1 MTNLNRKII
10 WAVLLGVGVML
21 GLTFLADFRATIEA
35 LSKFKVIYL
44 PLILGLTFIN
54 YMLRFIKW
62 QYYLKLIKVQ
72 LPLKDSFRIFLSGLA
87 MSITPGKAGELLKS
101 LLLKEITGTP
111 VSRTAPVIFTERLTD
126 GFGLII
132 LSLSG
137 MALFKHGTEVLLF
150 ITLILAAMVVVIKTP
165 RLYRLFINLCSRI
178 PVARKFTG
186 VFETLFS
193 SAGELIA
200 IKPFLLAITLSV
212 VSWGFESVAFYLV
225 FTGLGFKVS
234 FVAVTFTL
242 AFSSIVASASMLP
255 GGLGAAETSIMG
267 LLVKIIGVPAG
278 TAAVATI
285 IIRFCT
291 LWFGVTIG
299 LLAIVSNRRLIKYVN
314 TMGNAAEEKGAAE

>member
-21 GLTFLADFRATIEA
+21 GLTFLADFRAAIEA
-35 LSKFKVIYL
+35 LSRFNVLYL

-54 YMLRFIKW
+54 YTLRFIKW
-62 QYYLKLIKVQ
+62 HYYLRLIKVQ
-72 LPLKDSFRIFLSGLA
+72 LPLKESFRIFLSGLA

-101 LLLKEITGTP
+101 LLLKELTGTP
-111 VSRTAPVIFTERLTD
+111 VSRTAPVIFAERLTD

-132 LSLSG
+132 LSLTG
-137 MALFKHGTEVLLF
+137 MAMFKHGTEVLLF
-150 ITLILAAMVVVIKTP
+150 ISLILAVMVVIIKTP
-165 RLYRLFINLCSRI
+165 RLHRLFIGLCSRV

-186 VFETLFS
+186 VFEILFS
-193 SAGELIA
+193 SAGELMA
-200 IKPFLLAITLSV
+200 IKPFLLAISISV
-212 VSWGFESVAFYLV
+212 ISWGFESVAFYLV
-225 FTGLGFKVS
+225 FIGLGFKVS
-234 FVAVTFTL
+234 FVAAAFTL
-242 AFSSIVASASMLP
+242 AFSSIVASVSMLP

-267 LLVKIIGVPAG
+267 LLVKVVGVPAG

-299 LLAIVSNRRLIKYVN
+299 LLAIASNRRVIKYVN
-314 TMGNAAEEKGAAE
+314 KMGNAAEEKGAAQ